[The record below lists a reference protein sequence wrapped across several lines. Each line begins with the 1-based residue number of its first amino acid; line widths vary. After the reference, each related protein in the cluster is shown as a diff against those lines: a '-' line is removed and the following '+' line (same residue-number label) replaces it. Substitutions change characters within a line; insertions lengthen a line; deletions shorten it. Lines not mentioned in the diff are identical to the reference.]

1 MEQFE
6 LAEIQITSES
16 ESDKHQ
22 VRFASAQ
29 LVVVTE
35 MGSRLWYIDIT
46 GIADE
51 ALLQHYYTAENIQVG
66 LDFITAGGKRISG
79 NGFFHANI
87 KHQAA
92 AIRGDGELIGL

>member
-6 LAEIQITSES
+6 LAEIQMTSQ
-16 ESDKHQ
+16 SDKHQ
-22 VRFASAQ
+22 LMFASAQ

-35 MGSRLWYIDIT
+35 MGSRLWYVDVN

-51 ALLQHYYTAENIQVG
+51 ALLQYYYTAEDIQIE
-66 LDFITAGGKRISG
+66 LELITAGGKRVNGS
-79 NGFFHANI
+79 GFFHANP

-92 AIRGDGELIGL
+92 AIRGDGELSGL